1 MDSQIVTESHPLRKD
16 LLVQIAN
23 CGGLDEISNHSG
35 AVRHYIYHHGRLPRG
50 RLPRKGSNP
59 SRRPLLFAIYQTGR
73 YGPQNGFRLC
83 VVQQDFCITSPTK
96 SEGDTEDDIDRLE
109 LEVPQGHAEVVVLS

>member
-1 MDSQIVTESHPLRKD
+1 MDSQIVMASHPLRTD

-23 CGGLDEISNHSG
+23 SGVLDEISNHPG
-35 AVRHYIYHHGRLPRG
+35 AVRHYIYHHGRLPR
-50 RLPRKGSNP
+50 KASNP

-83 VVQQDFCITSPTK
+83 VVQRDFCITSPTK
-96 SEGDTEDDIDRLE
+96 SESDIEDDIDRLE
-109 LEVPQGHAEVVVLS
+109 LGIPQGHVEVAILS